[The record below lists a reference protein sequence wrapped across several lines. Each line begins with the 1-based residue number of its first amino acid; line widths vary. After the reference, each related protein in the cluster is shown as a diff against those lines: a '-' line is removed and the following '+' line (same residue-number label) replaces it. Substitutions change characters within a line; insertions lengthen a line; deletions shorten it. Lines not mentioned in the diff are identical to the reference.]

1 MANKGTEQTREKLYE
16 DYEDSLFRLIMDEAA
31 EKEGKGYLE
40 EIERL
45 KSEPEFL
52 PSQEALEKFNRRL
65 DNYFKKAK
73 ASRRRKRII
82 GISNRAAL
90 AMLIVIALLFTTVA
104 SVQAL
109 RVKVLNFFID
119 IQQDHTSFQ
128 IRDEGNRANRE
139 GPVVNWTKAYVP
151 TYIPEGY
158 EVSKV
163 SNGTFVKTIV
173 FSDQQDSTISYSELR
188 EGSELALD
196 TENADK
202 FEAIDING
210 HQGRLIV
217 KNSVVTIVWEMD
229 GCMFWIY
236 SQSDEDIVIKI
247 ARSVKYVE

>member
-1 MANKGTEQTREKLYE
+1 MANKSSEQTRKKLYE

-65 DNYFKKAK
+65 DTYFKKGNA
-73 ASRRRKRII
+73 ALRRKRII
-82 GISNRAAL
+82 GISNRAAI

-109 RVKVLNFFID
+109 RVKVLNLFID

-128 IRDEGNRANRE
+128 IRDEDNRANRE

-158 EVSKV
+158 EIRDIS
-163 SNGTFVKTIV
+163 SNSLVKTIV
-173 FSDQQDSTISYSELR
+173 FSNLKDSTITYSELS
-188 EGSELALD
+188 EGSKPALD
-196 TENADK
+196 TEGADR
-202 FEAIDING
+202 FESIDING
-210 HQGRLIV
+210 HQGSIIV
-217 KNSVVTIVWEMD
+217 KNSLVTLIWEMD
-229 GCMFWIY
+229 GHMFMV
-236 SQSDEDIVIKI
+236 QSLTTEDIAIKI
-247 ARSVKYVE
+247 AQGVKFVE